1 MKLRIRDRKDF
12 NAGLA
17 FVAIGAF
24 FAAVATNYPMGSA
37 LRMGPGYFPAIL
49 GGLLVVLGFAVLAR
63 AFIVDGAPPPP
74 VRWRPLAWITG
85 SIAGFALLVGP
96 LQAGLVPS
104 AVALVVACA
113 RGGWEF
119 RWREAVPLA
128 LALTAFTVLVFHYGL
143 GLPFR
148 LWPWS

>member
-12 NAGLA
+12 NAGLG
-17 FVAIGAF
+17 FIAIGAF
-24 FAAVATNYPMGSA
+24 FAAVATTYPMGSA

-49 GGLLVVLGFAVLAR
+49 GGLLVVLGIAVLAR
-63 AFIVDGAPPPP
+63 GFAVDGEDPAP
-74 VRWRPLAWITG
+74 VRWRPLLWITG
-85 SIAGFALLVGP
+85 SVAGFALLIGP
-96 LQAGLVPS
+96 LKAGLVLS
-104 AVALVVACA
+104 AIALVIACA

-119 RWREAVPLA
+119 RWREAVPLS